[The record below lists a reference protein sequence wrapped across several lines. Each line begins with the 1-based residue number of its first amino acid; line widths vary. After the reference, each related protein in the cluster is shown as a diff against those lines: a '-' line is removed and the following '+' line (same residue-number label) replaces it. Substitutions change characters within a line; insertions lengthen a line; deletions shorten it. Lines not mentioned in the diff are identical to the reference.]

1 MTTFKDARAFLL
13 KHRTDYDAAVKGF
26 RWPDPA
32 PFNWALDWFDAELA
46 GNADSKDRAALWIV
60 DAGSDKETKLSF
72 GALSRRS
79 NQVANFLRAQGLQ
92 RGDHL
97 LLLLGNVVPLWETML
112 AAMKLGVVVI
122 PATTLLTPDELRDRL
137 DRGRARAVV
146 ATQDQVAKFAGLG
159 DDKLVRIVIGGTGKD
174 GWLPFEDAAKASDA
188 FTADGPTNADDP
200 MLLYFTSGTTAKPKL
215 VRHSQ
220 RSYPV
225 GHLSTMYWLGLQPG
239 DVHLNISSPGWAKH
253 AWSCFFAP
261 WNAGATVFVV
271 NQPRFDAKGLLA
283 TIGRCGVTTLC
294 APPTVWRL
302 FIQERL
308 ADFKVSLRE
317 VCGAGEPLNPEVIDQ
332 VRIAWGLTIRDGYG
346 QTETTALAGNSP
358 GQKVKVGSMGRPL
371 PGYRV
376 QITDIDG
383 DLTREG
389 EVSLVLGASR
399 PAGLMHGYQGDDGKL
414 SGADGDLYRSG
425 DVVFADDEDYL
436 TFVGRS
442 DDVFKASDYRISPF
456 ELESVLLEHEA
467 VAEAAVVPSPDPV
480 RRAVP
485 KAYVT
490 PVAGAQPSAD
500 PALPI
505 PRYTRGPAAPYKR
518 VRRLQLGG
526 PPEALPAIRPSQVCT
541 VDRDL
546 AALSAA
552 AAGDGR
558 DRSRRGREKP
568 PECAPH
574 DRVRRPTSG

>member
-1 MTTFKDARAFLL
+1 M
-13 KHRTDYDAAVKGF
+13 
-26 RWPDPA
+26 

-46 GNADSKDRAALWIV
+46 RDPESKDRPALWIV
-60 DAGSDKETKLSF
+60 DAGSNRETKLSF
-72 GALSRRS
+72 EALSRRS
-79 NQVANFLRAQGLQ
+79 NQVANFLRAQGLK

-97 LLLLGNVVPLWETML
+97 LLLLGNVIPLWETML

-137 DRGRARAVV
+137 DRGRAKVVV
-146 ATQDQVAKFAGLG
+146 ASQDQVAKFSRPRRRSAYSHRGRRLVDARGLAALRAGRG
-159 DDKLVRIVIGGTGKD
+159 
-174 GWLPFEDAAKASDA
+174 FSEA
-188 FTADGPTNADDP
+188 FKPDGPTKPDDP

-225 GHLSTMYWLGLQPG
+225 GGLSTMYWLGLQPG

-302 FIQERL
+302 FIQEKL
-308 ADFKVSLRE
+308 ATFKVSLRE

-332 VRIAWGLTIRDGYG
+332 VRAAWGLTIRDGYG

-371 PGYRV
+371 PGYQV

-383 DLTREG
+383 QVTKEG
-389 EVSLVLGASR
+389 EVSLVLGDDR
-399 PAGLMHGYQGDDGKL
+399 PAGLMQGYQGDDGTL

-425 DVVFADDEDYL
+425 DVVFADDEGYL

-442 DDVFKASDYRISPF
+442 DDVFKSSDYRISPF
-456 ELESVLLEHEA
+456 ELESILLEHES
-467 VAEAAVVPSPDPV
+467 VAEAAVVPSPDPI
-480 RRAVP
+480 RLAIP
-485 KAYVT
+485 KAYVLL
-490 PVAGAQPSAD
+490 VSGAERSPK
-500 PALPI
+500 
-505 PRYTRGPAAPYKR
+505 PRCRSSGTCTRGW
-518 VRRLQLGG
+518 RRSSASGG
-526 PPEALPAIRPSQVCT
+526 SNW
-541 VDRDL
+541 
-546 AALSAA
+546 
-552 AAGDGR
+552 
-558 DRSRRGREKP
+558 
-568 PECAPH
+568 
-574 DRVRRPTSG
+574 